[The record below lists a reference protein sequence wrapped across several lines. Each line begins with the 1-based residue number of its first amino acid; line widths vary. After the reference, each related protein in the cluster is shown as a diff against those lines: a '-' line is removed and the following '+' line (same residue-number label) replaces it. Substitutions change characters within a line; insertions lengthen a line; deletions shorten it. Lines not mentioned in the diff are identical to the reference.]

1 MVFGLFGGSHLIQAQ
16 SPPDAVWQPCASD
29 TSFLLTYCSRPYDYT
44 MGYEFSPRANG
55 QITQLCGY
63 FNGTKR
69 VKLWD
74 SSYSVLASSWITN
87 DVTSNGIGI
96 LSSNWSCSDIT
107 PVDVTSSSTYY
118 VTVDGGGSGLCY
130 NTVQS
135 SDLLPQ
141 RCADNKINISN
152 SVLQPTSGTFNSS
165 HNSSTKY
172 MYGVVDV
179 VFEIDEIPVISVTP
193 TSRNFGSVG
202 IGSTDDLTFTVQNT
216 GTGTLTGS
224 VTGLADPFTCVSNCS
239 YSLTAGQSRNTTIRF
254 TPTVTGVFTDVAIF
268 SIAGGTSLNRDVV
281 GIGTIPSPVIS
292 VAPTSRD
299 FGPVE
304 IGSTD
309 DLIFT
314 VQNTG
319 TGTLTGTASVTTPFS
334 CVGGCSYSLTAGQS
348 QNTTIRFTPTVE
360 GAASETVSFTGA
372 SGTSTTVDGSGVVG
386 DGCTGATIHQT
397 PVTATCSSAYPGWAC
412 AGSRDGS
419 LSSGWFSSSSS
430 DPQWIYFDLGEEKC
444 ISEVGVYP
452 HGSYPNQI
460 TNIEISDNGSSW
472 GTPVA
477 TSWTI
482 SNAGQWNYRS
492 FTETTGRYI
501 RLYLTS
507 TPGYTSVVEFEAITR
522 NKEADPCSGTAHCSN
537 LVQDCDETGVNCG
550 GVDCAACSIPAIS
563 VTPTSRDFGPVEIGS
578 TDDLTFAVQ
587 NTGTGTLTGTAS
599 VTTPFSCVGGCSY
612 SLTAGQSQNTT
623 IRFTPTAEG
632 AASET
637 VSFTGASG
645 TSTTVDG
652 SGVETPAI
660 SVTPTSRDFGPVE
673 IGSTDDLTFTV
684 QNTGTGTLTGSM
696 TGLAAPFTC
705 ISNCSYSLTA
715 GQSQNTI
722 VRFTPTSVAT
732 SSDVAIFSI
741 AGGTSLN
748 RNIVGSGVSTG
759 GGGACQNHNVEG
771 WAFANVPQA
780 AGNSFEG
787 LNWISFSCE
796 NQSASVD
803 YGVDIE
809 TNGNL
814 TGYAYFDMNDLNT
827 TADEMGWIDFNP
839 TSGFPTAPNFSARVD
854 LDGTTC
860 GRVGRIC
867 GWARAV
873 NTDTS
878 WDGWLKLSGS
888 NYETTLDS
896 STTPSVID
904 GWAWGS
910 DILGWVK
917 IDAETSFSVNPPP
930 SVTELRVEGNIGYC
944 TSIQRRGYGTITWL
958 YDGDSNQDEYELQIF
973 TNASFSGATSII
985 RSQSIATGS
994 RGSTG
999 LAVLPTFSFSD
1010 LEIGYNDRYYLRIMV
1025 KDSSDNWSDWS
1036 NTLIIDTARHAY
1048 PYPQF
1053 TWDPS
1058 SPAVDETV
1066 IIDNTSICYN
1076 NSNNPVNC
1084 SSYSWTKPASANY
1097 MDATSSSSFE
1107 PHIQFTETGDNTLEL
1122 LARDSRNYTCTRSSV
1137 VGIKLPFP
1145 DWIEVNP
1152 E

>member
-314 VQNTG
+314 
-319 TGTLTGTASVTTPFS
+319 
-334 CVGGCSYSLTAGQS
+334 
-348 QNTTIRFTPTVE
+348 
-360 GAASETVSFTGA
+360 
-372 SGTSTTVDGSGVVG
+372 
-386 DGCTGATIHQT
+386 
-397 PVTATCSSAYPGWAC
+397 
-412 AGSRDGS
+412 
-419 LSSGWFSSSSS
+419 
-430 DPQWIYFDLGEEKC
+430 
-444 ISEVGVYP
+444 
-452 HGSYPNQI
+452 
-460 TNIEISDNGSSW
+460 
-472 GTPVA
+472 
-477 TSWTI
+477 
-482 SNAGQWNYRS
+482 
-492 FTETTGRYI
+492 
-501 RLYLTS
+501 
-507 TPGYTSVVEFEAITR
+507 
-522 NKEADPCSGTAHCSN
+522 
-537 LVQDCDETGVNCG
+537 
-550 GVDCAACSIPAIS
+550 
-563 VTPTSRDFGPVEIGS
+563 
-578 TDDLTFAVQ
+578 VQ